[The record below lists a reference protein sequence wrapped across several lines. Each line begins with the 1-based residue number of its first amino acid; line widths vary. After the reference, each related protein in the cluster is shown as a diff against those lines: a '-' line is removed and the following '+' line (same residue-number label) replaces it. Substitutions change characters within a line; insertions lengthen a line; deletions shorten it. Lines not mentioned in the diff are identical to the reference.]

1 MGPVS
6 GYNMIIAPAFYGAQ
20 VDISGPLKV
29 NSPHNKRAAIKI
41 WHVVFCC
48 MTTSTTSIKVM
59 EDYSTIAFVQAFA
72 QYASKLDN
80 PNLWQQIKEVNW
92 WKAVNQWG
100 LHSKISGR
108 NYINITR
115 DTDPVGDNYNGK
127 TERRIWHITESLD
140 KR

>member
-1 MGPVS
+1 
-6 GYNMIIAPAFYGAQ
+6 
-20 VDISGPLKV
+20 
-29 NSPHNKRAAIKI
+29 
-41 WHVVFCC
+41 
-48 MTTSTTSIKVM
+48 M

-115 DTDPVGDNYNGK
+115 DTDPVGDNCNGK
-127 TERRIWHITESLD
+127 AERRIWHITELLD